1 VAVVEKQMQ
10 SIGVKM
16 SVGRFLW
23 ALASKM
29 WSNRKLGA
37 ALFVVAFYWMLH
49 LVFVEACKGTPCE
62 SNVPLDI
69 FGWFSAIGFSPM
81 VYRARLAMQAEED
94 REFLKAFT
102 TTYTLDGDKVIP
114 SDEH

>member
-1 VAVVEKQMQ
+1 
-10 SIGVKM
+10 
-16 SVGRFLW
+16 
-23 ALASKM
+23 
-29 WSNRKLGA
+29 
-37 ALFVVAFYWMLH
+37 
-49 LVFVEACKGTPCE
+49 
-62 SNVPLDI
+62 VPLDI
-69 FGWFSAIGFSPM
+69 FGWFSAIGFAPM